1 MVGKEKE
8 NIKHNSENFG
18 SGNETEGVTFNQVK
32 TYWNKRRLSVLTGCG
47 QTLRN
52 GPDSKHLWR

>member
-1 MVGKEKE
+1 MDVVGKEKE

-32 TYWNKRRLSVLTGCG
+32 TYWNKRRLSVLTEC
-47 QTLRN
+47 
-52 GPDSKHLWR
+52 